1 MYGILVIEDDAGL
14 NRGICFTLEREGYQ
28 VWGADTVK
36 QACELYRERRRDL
49 HSTGSEPSGRR
60 RPQAVPARQKESQIP
75 IIMLTARDMETDE
88 IIGLESGADV
98 ITLRS
103 RFPLRY

>member
-36 QACELYRERRRDL
+36 QACELYRER
-49 HSTGSEPSGRR
+49 HGIS
-60 RPQAVPARQKESQIP
+60 
-75 IIMLTARDMETDE
+75 
-88 IIGLESGADV
+88 
-98 ITLRS
+98 
-103 RFPLRY
+103 